1 MKLSSLN
8 GIYLIRDKSSGK
20 MYIESAYGEDDIYG
34 RCLNYVLSVNEG
46 IKELRGHQDP
56 SRFEFSILEVI
67 PHKSSA
73 EEVIQLENRWKVK
86 METRDFTL
94 KRNLLAGD
102 G

>member
-20 MYIESAYGEDDIYG
+20 MYIESAYGGDKYC
-34 RCLNYVLSVNEG
+34 RCFNYVLSVNEG

-73 EEVIQLENRWKVK
+73 EEVIQLENRWKGK
-86 METRDFTL
+86 MEIRDFTL
-94 KRNLLAGD
+94 KRNLRAGD

>member
-20 MYIESAYGEDDIYG
+20 MYIESAYGGYKYC
-34 RCLNYVLSVNEG
+34 RCFNYVLSVNEG

-73 EEVIQLENRWKVK
+73 EEVIHLEKMWKGK
-86 METRDFTL
+86 LETRDFTL
-94 KRNLLAGD
+94 KRNLLGGD
-102 G
+102 A